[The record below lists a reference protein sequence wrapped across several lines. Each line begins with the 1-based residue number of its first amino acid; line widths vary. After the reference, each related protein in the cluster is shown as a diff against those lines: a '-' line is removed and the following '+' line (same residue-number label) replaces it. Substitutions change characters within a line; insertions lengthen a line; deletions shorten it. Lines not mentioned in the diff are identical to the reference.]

1 MATSPE
7 AFQKVKQILQKLD
20 RSIDSA
26 RDRRLAGSPVP
37 APAPAAAPKIDPEAA
52 PKPLEAG
59 PLRARP
65 MRTPDHQP
73 PSGVWNAPTGTDG
86 HAGR

>member
-7 AFQKVKQILQKLD
+7 AFQKVKEILQKLD

-26 RDRRLAGSPVP
+26 RDRRLSGSPTPVA
-37 APAPAAAPKIDPEAA
+37 APAPSVAPVGNESIPPQAAP
-52 PKPLEAG
+52 G

-65 MRTPDHQP
+65 MRTPDNGH
-73 PSGVWNAPTGTDG
+73 WNSATGTTG
-86 HAGR
+86 HPGR

>member
-26 RDRRLAGSPVP
+26 RDRRLSGSPSPAGAGSAQPQKV
-37 APAPAAAPKIDPEAA
+37 DSTVSQGTPES
-52 PKPLEAG
+52 G

-65 MRTPDHQP
+65 MRTPDHHPQP
-73 PSGVWNAPTGTDG
+73 SWNASTGTNG